1 VPTDTL
7 PTDTLP
13 TVTLPSV
20 GIDVAALTTPLPQPQ
35 TAAGHV
41 SRISVELVPRSR
53 SGLRAELEQVRKLG
67 VVETVNVPEFLR
79 YSLRSWHGCGMAK
92 GYVQR
97 AVPHIRAIDID
108 PRKPLHMAAALEEYG
123 LTEVLI
129 IEGDAPADMGH
140 QTFDVTSLEIIRKF
154 RRELPHITVW
164 AGLDPYRQNF
174 TRERDYAEAKLEA
187 GAVGVFTQ
195 PFFDLRL
202 MELWAELLP
211 GCQVFWGATTVTS
224 EKSLSYWQNR
234 NKAVFPRSFQPTLE
248 WNRQFAREL
257 LQFARQVGGH
267 AYFMPVRE
275 SVEAY
280 LGGVL
285 TPARGD

>member
-1 VPTDTL
+1 MPTETAVQ
-7 PTDTLP
+7 P
-13 TVTLPSV
+13 
-20 GIDVAALTTPLPQPQ
+20 APQIQSAP
-35 TAAGHV
+35 AHV

-53 SGLRAELEQVRKLG
+53 SGLRAELEQVRELG
-67 VVETVNVPEFLR
+67 SVETVNIPDLLR
-79 YSLRSWHGCGMAK
+79 FSLRSWQGCGLAK
-92 GYVQR
+92 GVVGR
-97 AVPHIRAIDID
+97 AIPHIRAIDID
-108 PRKPLHMAAALEEYG
+108 PRKPLHMADALNEHG
-123 LTEVLI
+123 ISEVLI
-129 IEGDAPADMGH
+129 IEGDPPADMGH
-140 QTFDVTSLEIIRKF
+140 QTYDVTSLEIIRKF
-154 RRELPHITVW
+154 RREMPHVTVW
-164 AGLDPYRQNF
+164 AGLDPYRQSF
-174 TRERDYAEAKLEA
+174 ARERDYAEAKLEA

-211 GCQVFWGATTVTS
+211 RCQVFWGATTVTS

-234 NKAVFPRSFQPTLE
+234 NKAVFPRGFTPTLA

-257 LQFARQVGGH
+257 LNFARQAGGH

-285 TPARGD
+285 